1 MATQNKSPIPKPTR
15 RLEKY
20 DASVVESGW
29 YEWWESQGFF
39 APRTA
44 SVAGSSKPS
53 SDDSKTSVSKFT
65 MLTPPPNVTGYLHI
79 GHALTASI
87 QDAIIRWRRMR
98 GESVS
103 WVPGMD
109 HAGISTQT
117 VVEKKLMREK
127 KLTRHDLGR
136 AAFIEQIWDWKELHG
151 SRITGQLRR
160 LGASM
165 DWDQSFFTLDDTR
178 SQAVKSAFIQLF
190 RDGLVYRDTRLVNWC
205 CALETV
211 ISDIEV
217 DYEDVTGKTMLSV
230 PGRLKKVEFGVLHD
244 FAYKIE
250 GKEAQELVVSTTRI
264 ETMLGDEAVAIH
276 PDDPRYTHLHGKHVI
291 HPISG
296 KRLPI
301 ICDPELVDMEFGTG
315 VVKVTPAHD
324 PNDYACGR
332 RHGLPIVNIL
342 EKDGTFNA
350 NCGSKSYENMNR
362 FDARDRI
369 IEELKSLGAYRGK
382 NEKHS
387 MRLAKCSRSGDVIE
401 PMVMPQWYIKCDGM
415 AQRALKDA
423 ESGELVFHPDSAVKE
438 WNRWLENIQD
448 WCISRQLWWGHR
460 IPAYKP
466 VFESS
471 DRTELAKAFGPDL
484 GDGPW
489 FVANSKDE
497 AVSQIHQLIT
507 QKGLQRLKF
516 DVVQD
521 DDVLDTWFSSGLL
534 PLSALG
540 WTGPSSGQLP
550 ARYPTNLIETGTDI
564 MFFWVARMVMLCS
577 HLSGQV
583 PFKDIMFHA
592 MVRDAQGRKMSKSV
606 GNVIDPTHVIEGIS
620 LKDLKATLEG
630 GNLAQKEVKRSQA
643 MMDKD
648 FPHGIKASGADALR
662 FTLVSSTQHTRQ
674 INLDLSN
681 VTSAQH
687 FANKLWNLS
696 SFSQTRFDEAK
707 FSTTV
712 EADTVVAQGLA
723 ARRNGGFS
731 LVERYIMSRLADT
744 VSKVNQGML
753 DLEPSIATD
762 TVRKFVIQD
771 LCDVYVEF
779 CKPTLF
785 STQEDALKKESMLM
799 VLQTCLDASLR
810 MLHPFMPFV
819 TEELWQRMLP
829 ASASQSVSIMNSV
842 FPAET
847 EFASWKDEAAIRDME
862 TALSVIQASRS
873 LRQSHQVPMS
883 RTLPFT
889 LWTNDRSLLDPE
901 GALQQSLSHL
911 THFTRAEG
919 SLQWIDGSEAI
930 LGSAHE
936 QSMSPSTA
944 AVHVISPQLKL
955 FTPLSALQS
964 LEDSSSTSASSV
976 TPSKADMAKQQ
987 QEVKRLTKKLASVRG
1002 DLEKLQMRLARPEY
1016 TERVPEKVRVFD
1028 AKRQE
1033 ELQAQ
1038 EEHILLT
1045 LKTMDN

>member
-1 MATQNKSPIPKPTR
+1 MLRAIGIQRPRIARTPSPCSAYIRSIATQNKSPIPKPTR

-39 APRTA
+39 APRTT
-44 SVAGSSKPS
+44 SVTGSSKPS
-53 SDDSKTSVSKFT
+53 SDDNKTTVSKFT

-87 QDAIIRWRRMR
+87 QDSIIRWRRMR

-151 SRITGQLRR
+151 DRITGQLRR

-178 SQAVKSAFIQLF
+178 SKAVKSAFIQLF
-190 RDGLVYRDTRLVNWC
+190 KDGLVYRDTRL
-205 CALETV
+205 
-211 ISDIEV
+211 
-217 DYEDVTGKTMLSV
+217 
-230 PGRLKKVEFGVLHD
+230 FGVLHD
-244 FAYKIE
+244 FAYKVE
-250 GKEAQELVVSTTRI
+250 GEKAQELVVSTTRI

-276 PDDPRYTHLHGKHVI
+276 PDDPRYTHLHGKYVI

-296 KRLPI
+296 RRLPI

-342 EKDGTFNA
+342 EKDGTFNTS
-350 NCGSKSYENMNR
+350 CGSKSYENMNR
-362 FDARDRI
+362 FDAREKI
-369 IEELKSLGAYRGK
+369 IEELESLGAYRGK

-423 ESGELVFHPDSAVKE
+423 ESGELVFHPDSAIKE

-471 DRTELAKAFGPDL
+471 ERTELAKAFGPDL
-484 GDGPW
+484 GDGLW
-489 FVANSKDE
+489 FVADSKDE
-497 AVSQIHQLIT
+497 AASQIHQLMA
-507 QKGLQRLKF
+507 QKGLQHLKF

-630 GNLAQKEVKRSQA
+630 GNLAQKEVKRSQTA
-643 MMDKD
+643 MEKD

-696 SFSQTRFDEAK
+696 TFSQTRFDDAK
-707 FSTTV
+707 FSTSV
-712 EADTVVAQGLA
+712 EADSVVAQGLA

-744 VSKVNQGML
+744 VSKVNQGMF
-753 DLEPSIATD
+753 DLEPSVATD

-819 TEELWQRMLP
+819 TEELWQRMLS
-829 ASASQSVSIMNSV
+829 ASASQSASIMNSV
-842 FPAET
+842 FPADA
-847 EFASWKDEAAIRDME
+847 EFASWKDEAAVRDME
-862 TALSVIQASRS
+862 IALSVIQASRS
-873 LRQSHQVPMS
+873 LRQIHQVPMS

-901 GALQQSLSHL
+901 GALQQSLAHL

-930 LGSAHE
+930 LGSADE
-936 QSMSPSTA
+936 RSMSPSTA

-964 LEDSSSTSASSV
+964 SEDSSSTSASPV
-976 TPSKADMAKQQ
+976 TASKADMAKQQ
-987 QEVKRLTKKLASVRG
+987 QEVKRLNKKLASVRG
-1002 DLEKLQMRLARPEY
+1002 DLEKLQTRLARPEY
-1016 TERVPEKVRVFD
+1016 TERVPENVRVFD

-1033 ELQAQ
+1033 ELRAQ
-1038 EEHILLT
+1038 EEHILLI
-1045 LKTMDN
+1045 LKTMNN

>member
-1 MATQNKSPIPKPTR
+1 MAYIRSMVTQNKSPIPKPTR

-20 DASVVESGW
+20 DASTVESGW

-44 SVAGSSKPS
+44 SVTGSSKS
-53 SDDSKTSVSKFT
+53 SNDDNKTSMSKFT

-136 AAFIEQIWDWKELHG
+136 AAFIEQIWDWKDLHG
-151 SRITGQLRR
+151 DRITGQLRR

-190 RDGLVYRDTRLVNWC
+190 KDGLVYRDTRLVNWC

-217 DYEDVTGKTMLSV
+217 DYEDVAGRTMLSV
-230 PGRLKKVEFGVLHD
+230 PGRLKKYYSENCAQGMKVPAIEFGVLHD
-244 FAYKIE
+244 FAYKVE
-250 GKEAQELVVSTTRI
+250 GEQAQELVVSTTRI

-291 HPISG
+291 HPISVR
-296 KRLPI
+296 RLPI

-332 RHGLPIVNIL
+332 RHGLPI
-342 EKDGTFNA
+342 
-350 NCGSKSYENMNR
+350 NMNR
-362 FDARDRI
+362 FDARDKI

-423 ESGELVFHPDSAVKE
+423 ESGELVFHPESAVKE

-471 DRTELAKAFGPDL
+471 GRTELAKAFGPDL

-489 FVANSKDE
+489 FVADSKDE
-497 AVSQIHQLIT
+497 AASQIHQLMT
-507 QKGLQRLKF
+507 QKGLQHLKF

-534 PLSALG
+534 PLSSLG
-540 WTGPSSGQLP
+540 WTGPGRGQLP

-643 MMDKD
+643 AMEKD

-681 VTSAQH
+681 VASAQH

-696 SFSQTRFDEAK
+696 SFSQTRFDDAK
-707 FSTTV
+707 FLSTV
-712 EADTVVAQGLA
+712 GADTVVAQGLA
-723 ARRNGGFS
+723 AKRNGGFS

-753 DLEPSIATD
+753 DLEPSVATD

-785 STQEDALKKESMLM
+785 SAQEDALKKESMLM

-829 ASASQSVSIMNSV
+829 VSTSQSVSIMNSV
-842 FPAET
+842 FPADA
-847 EFASWKDEAAIRDME
+847 EFASWKDEAAVKDME

-883 RTLPFT
+883 RPLPFT
-889 LWTNDRSLLDPE
+889 LWTSDRSLLDPE

-911 THFTRAEG
+911 KHFTRAEG

-936 QSMSPSTA
+936 QAMSPSSA

-955 FTPLSALQS
+955 FTPLTALQS
-964 LEDSSSTSASSV
+964 SDDSSSPSASSAN
-976 TPSKADMAKQQ
+976 PSKADMAKQQ
-987 QEVKRLTKKLASVRG
+987 QEVKRLNKKLTSVRG
-1002 DLEKLQMRLARPEY
+1002 DLEKLQTRLARAEY
-1016 TERVPEKVRVFD
+1016 MERVPENVRAFD
-1028 AKRQE
+1028 TKRQQ
-1033 ELQAQ
+1033 ELLAQ

-1045 LKTMDN
+1045 LKTMNN

>member
-1 MATQNKSPIPKPTR
+1 
-15 RLEKY
+15 
-20 DASVVESGW
+20 
-29 YEWWESQGFF
+29 
-39 APRTA
+39 
-44 SVAGSSKPS
+44 
-53 SDDSKTSVSKFT
+53 

-87 QDAIIRWRRMR
+87 QDSIIRWRRMR

-127 KLTRHDLGR
+127 KQTRHDVGR
-136 AAFIEQIWDWKELHG
+136 EAFIRQIWDWKELHG
-151 SRITGQLRR
+151 DRITGQLRR

-178 SQAVKSAFIQLF
+178 SKAVKSAFIQLYK
-190 RDGLVYRDTRLVNWC
+190 DGLVYRDTRLVNWC

-217 DYEDVTGKTMLSV
+217 DYEDIAGRTMLSV
-230 PGRLKKVEFGVLHD
+230 PGRLKKAEFGVLHD
-244 FAYKIE
+244 FAYKVDGE
-250 GKEAQELVVSTTRI
+250 DSEEVVVSTTRI

-276 PDDPRYTHLHGKHVI
+276 PDDTRYTHLHGKNVI

-296 KRLPI
+296 RKLPI

-332 RHGLPIVNIL
+332 RHGLPIVTIL
-342 EKDGTFNA
+342 EKNGTFNA
-350 NCGSKSYENMNR
+350 SCGSKSYENMNR
-362 FDARDRI
+362 FDARDKI
-369 IEELKSLGAYRGK
+369 IEELKSLGVYRGK

-415 AQRALKDA
+415 AKQALRAA
-423 ESGELVFHPDSAVKE
+423 ATGELAFQPESSIKD
-438 WNRWLENIQD
+438 WNRWLGKYPQQNIQD
-448 WCISRQLWWGHR
+448 WCVSRQLWWGHR

-466 VFESS
+466 VFEPSGRAAVDS
-471 DRTELAKAFGPDL
+471 AFGPDL

-489 FVANSKDE
+489 FVADSKDE
-497 AVSQIHQLIT
+497 AMSQIRQLMSE
-507 QKGLQRLKF
+507 KGLQHTRF

-540 WTGPSSGQLP
+540 WTGSVGQLP
-550 ARYPTNLIETGTDI
+550 ERYPTNLLETGTDI

-620 LKDLKATLEG
+620 LEDLKSTLEG
-630 GNLAQKEVKRSQA
+630 GNLAQKEVKRSQVA
-643 MMDKD
+643 MEKD

-662 FTLVSSTQHTRQ
+662 FTLVSATQHTRQ

-687 FANKLWNLS
+687 FANKLWNLA
-696 SFSQTRFDEAK
+696 SFSQTRFDESK

-712 EADTVVAQGLA
+712 NADTVVARGLA
-723 ARRNGGFS
+723 LRNRKDAS
-731 LVERYIMSRLADT
+731 LIERYIMARLADT
-744 VSKVNQGML
+744 VSTVNQGML
-753 DLEPSIATD
+753 NLEPSIATD
-762 TVRKFVIQD
+762 AVRKFIIQD
-771 LCDVYVEF
+771 VCDVYVEF

-785 STQEDALKKESMLM
+785 STEENAFKKDSMLM

-819 TEELWQRMLP
+819 TEELWQRLLP
-829 ASASQSVSIMNSV
+829 SSSPSSVSIMTSV
-842 FPAET
+842 FPSDN
-847 EFASWKDEAAIRDME
+847 EFLSWKDETAINDME
-862 TALSVIQASRS
+862 ITLSIIQASRS

-883 RTLPFT
+883 RPLPFSV
-889 LWTNDRSLLDPE
+889 WTSDRSLLGPN
-901 GALQQSLSHL
+901 GALQQSIAHL
-911 THFTRAEG
+911 THFTRSDG
-919 SLQWIDGSEAI
+919 SVRLIDGSETI
-930 LGSAHE
+930 RE
-936 QSMSPSTA
+936 DTEDQSISSTTSV
-944 AVHVISPQLKL
+944 VHVISPELKL
-955 FTPLSALQS
+955 FTPLTALQPT
-964 LEDSSSTSASSV
+964 LQCSSSASTLSSSSSS
-976 TPSKADMAKQQ
+976 SKVELAKQQ
-987 QEVKRLTKKLASVRG
+987 QEVKRLNKKLTSIRS
-1002 DLEKLQMRLARPEY
+1002 DLEKLQARLARPEY
-1016 TERVPEKVRVFD
+1016 LERVPENVRAFD
-1028 AKRQE
+1028 AKRQQE
-1033 ELQAQ
+1033 FHAQ
-1038 EEHILLT
+1038 EEHILHT
-1045 LKTMDN
+1045 LKTMGHLVD

>member
-1 MATQNKSPIPKPTR
+1 
-15 RLEKY
+15 
-20 DASVVESGW
+20 
-29 YEWWESQGFF
+29 
-39 APRTA
+39 
-44 SVAGSSKPS
+44 
-53 SDDSKTSVSKFT
+53 

-87 QDAIIRWRRMR
+87 QDSIIRWRRMK

-103 WVPGMD
+103 WIPGMD

-136 AAFIEQIWDWKELHG
+136 PAFIDQIWEWKELHG
-151 SRITGQLRR
+151 DKINGQLRR

-165 DWDQSFFTLDDTR
+165 DWDREFFTLDDTR
-178 SQAVKSAFIQLF
+178 SKAVKSAFIQLF
-190 RDGLVYRDTRLVNWC
+190 KDGQVYRDTRLVNWC

-217 DYEDVTGKTMLSV
+217 DYEDIPGRTMLSV
-230 PGRLKKVEFGVLHD
+230 PGRLKKYYPDRMVEFGVLHD
-244 FAYKIE
+244 FAYKVE
-250 GKEAQELVVSTTRI
+250 NGGDQELVVSTTRI

-276 PDDPRYTHLHGKHVI
+276 PDDERYKHLHGKHVI

-296 KRLPI
+296 RRLPI
-301 ICDPELVDMEFGTG
+301 ICDSELVDMAFGTG

-332 RHGLPIVNIL
+332 RHGLPIVNIMD
-342 EKDGTFNA
+342 KNGAFNA
-350 NCGSKSYENMNR
+350 NCGSKAYENMNR
-362 FDARDRI
+362 FDAREKI
-369 IEELKSLGAYRGK
+369 IEELKSLGVYRGR
-382 NEKHS
+382 NDKHS
-387 MRLAKCSRSGDVIE
+387 MRLSKCSRSGDVIE
-401 PMVMPQWYIKCDGM
+401 PLVMPQWYIKCEQF

-423 ESGELVFHPDSAVKE
+423 ERGALVFHPSSAIKE

-460 IPAYKP
+460 IPAYRP

-471 DRTELAKAFGPDL
+471 GMAKKLGLDA

-489 FVANSKDE
+489 FVAESKDE
-497 AVSQIHQLIT
+497 ADSQIRQFLIER
-507 QKGLQRLKF
+507 GMNDVKF

-521 DDVLDTWFSSGLL
+521 EDVLDTWFSSGLL

-540 WTGPSSGQLP
+540 WTGPKSAGLLP
-550 ARYPTNLIETGTDI
+550 ERYPTNLIETGTDI
-564 MFFWVARMVMLCS
+564 MFFWVARMVMLCT

-592 MVRDAQGRKMSKSV
+592 MVRDSQGRKMSKSV
-606 GNVIDPTHVIEGIS
+606 GNVIDPSHVIEGIS

-643 MMDKD
+643 AMDKD

-662 FTLVSSTQHTRQ
+662 FTLVSSTQQTRQ

-687 FANKLWNLS
+687 FANKLWNLA
-696 SFSQTRFDEAK
+696 SFSQSRFDDAK
-707 FSTTV
+707 YSPTV
-712 EADTVVAQGLA
+712 AADAIVPQSLVSK
-723 ARRNGGFS
+723 GGKDLS
-731 LVERYIMSRLADT
+731 LVERYIMSRLAET
-744 VSKVNQGML
+744 VSKANQGME
-753 DLEPSIATD
+753 DHEPSIATD
-762 TVRKFVIQD
+762 TVRKFIVQD

-785 STQEDALKKESMLM
+785 SREEDALNKQRMLM

-810 MLHPFMPFV
+810 LLHPFMPFV

-829 ASASQSVSIMNSV
+829 SSSPQTMSIMTAA
-842 FPAET
+842 FPSDT
-847 EFASWKDEAAIRDME
+847 EFSSWKDETAIGDME
-862 TALSVIQASRS
+862 IALSVIQASRS

-883 RTLPFT
+883 RPLPFSI
-889 LWTNDRSLLDPE
+889 WTSDQLMLGPGGVLE
-901 GALQQSLSHL
+901 QSLPYL

-919 SLQWIDGSEAI
+919 ALRFVDGSGTDLSKEDEEAI
-930 LGSAHE
+930 SLES
-936 QSMSPSTA
+936 SV
-944 AVHVISPQLKL
+944 VHVISPQLKL
-955 FTPLSALQS
+955 FTPLSAVQATVATERTQS
-964 LEDSSSTSASSV
+964 SSASSSPSDLKV
-976 TPSKADMAKQQ
+976 SKADQAKQQ
-987 QEVKRLTKKLASVRG
+987 QEVKRLNKKLNTVRT
-1002 DLEKLQMRLARPEY
+1002 DLEKLRTRLARPEY
-1016 TERVPEKVRVFD
+1016 HDRVPENVRLFD
-1028 AKRQE
+1028 TKRQQ
-1033 ELQAQ
+1033 ELLAQ
-1038 EEHILLT
+1038 EEHIILT
-1045 LKTMDN
+1045 LKSMTDTSSVPPTLH